1 MSFIYYVLIFL
12 LYYAGP
18 VYAGLEV
25 EKEYEIVEEDVGPDT
40 EPFPEIKRYAQAEV
54 EVGELPSGKI
64 KVFTDQS
71 HSTTIV
77 VDNQDYQIFN
87 TMFWVED
94 NIEYY
99 SNVRTYQAI
108 SRADVILVMLDANKG
123 VMKQDKTIAQY
134 VIQKGK
140 GLVMVVNKWDLVTK
154 NSSTLKEFQRKITHQ
169 FKALDYY
176 PSLFISALTK
186 QRVSKVLDFVWNVY
200 QARQQK
206 INTKDLNSWLEKV
219 QRIKAPPAPK
229 GKEIKIISVDGN
241 RVLVRELTK

>member
-1 MSFIYYVLIFL
+1 
-12 LYYAGP
+12 
-18 VYAGLEV
+18 
-25 EKEYEIVEEDVGPDT
+25 
-40 EPFPEIKRYAQAEV
+40 
-54 EVGELPSGKI
+54 
-64 KVFTDQS
+64 
-71 HSTTIV
+71 
-77 VDNQDYQIFN
+77 
-87 TMFWVED
+87 
-94 NIEYY
+94 
-99 SNVRTYQAI
+99 
-108 SRADVILVMLDANKG
+108 MLDAHKG

-229 GKEIKIISVDGN
+229 GKEIKIKFMTQVNVSPPIFACFCNYPKLMPASYQRFFEN
-241 RVLVRELTK
+241 QFRESFNFEGVPLIFSFRKK